1 MKTGTQ
7 IQSPL
12 QEIVSFKFY
21 DFFFQVS
28 AMFGLHAVLIK
39 SYSNRYN
46 TKPSLQEEAA
56 KN

>member
-21 DFFFQVS
+21 DFFQVS

-39 SYSNRYN
+39 SYSNSYN
-46 TKPSLQEEAA
+46 TNQVFKKRQQ

>member
-7 IQSPL
+7 IQSSL

-21 DFFFQVS
+21 DFFQVS

-39 SYSNRYN
+39 SYSNSYN
-46 TKPSLQEEAA
+46 TKPSLQEGAA